1 MNLVEE
7 KGRVSLRGEGET
19 GKNWG
24 GEVLAKIIQGF
35 FFPLITRVDY
45 ISLTIWKKS
54 NIVTKISHWESTAAL
69 GAWHMS
75 ETGD

>member
-45 ISLTIWKKS
+45 ISLTIWKS
-54 NIVTKISHWESTAAL
+54 QTS
-69 GAWHMS
+69 
-75 ETGD
+75 